1 MNSSNKGKISPTKT
15 RREREKEQRRKD
27 IIEAAEKLFLSQ
39 GFENTTMKQI
49 ANEAEYSKG
58 TLYNYYKSKDE
69 LYIAIGINAYS
80 LIITYTQKFI
90 KKETPGIKQLMAV
103 GFAYYEFSK
112 DFPNYTSIF
121 HDIAAKLPDIIFKPK
136 SKLSDTEK
144 EYIDLSNKYRDIFVN
159 VLTIAVKNKAI
170 RADKSP
176 SMIGYIL
183 STITREI
190 VEDLMHSKDRVKK
203 IFNLEPDDV
212 INFTFE
218 LIADGLKPR
227 GQ

>member
-1 MNSSNKGKISPTKT
+1 MNSSKQEELSPSKL
-15 RREREKEQRRKD
+15 RREREKEQRRNV
-27 IIEAAEKLFLSQ
+27 IIDAAEKLFLFK

-49 ANEAEYSKG
+49 ANEAELGKG
-58 TLYNYYKSKDE
+58 TLYNYYNSKDE

-80 LIITYTQKFI
+80 LLINYTQKFI
-90 KKETPGIKQLMAV
+90 EKEEPGIKQLMAV

-112 DFPNYTSIF
+112 DYPNYASIF
-121 HDIAAKLPDIIFKPK
+121 HDIAKKLPDIV
-136 SKLSDTEK
+136 SKLKNELSNTER
-144 EYIDLSNKYRDIFVN
+144 EYLDLSNKYRDIFVN
-159 VLTIAVKNKAI
+159 VLTDAVKTKAI
-170 RADKSP
+170 RADKPP
-176 SMIGYIL
+176 SMIGYVL
-183 STITREI
+183 STITRGI

-227 GQ
+227 ES